1 MGQLTDVRKPDVHF
15 CYDFN
20 LALEINMF
28 KVFIFVYLVAIL
40 TKRPV
45 ATEDCSLNNLD
56 VYIHYYTHE
65 QSLNIAE
72 EIKEIPVYKNC
83 TDKETIQ
90 GCCRCLTDKILCTT
104 VDRAV
109 NVVETLSNVTSVFM
123 GLLSNSSL
131 NSSNIILLQNK
142 QHVAIVGVQ
151 NNYSIECV
159 QPTGFVFKSIEQIDI
174 FNITWKYCGFK
185 YEKFLGAVVF
195 HNCYNISI
203 VYSVFSE
210 NFGSAVIINYNVLD
224 DSTSELGNLTTALW
238 KSSHLVSVRI
248 RNSSFT
254 YNGKQ
259 LGMDTSVIY
268 GGGILFH
275 IYSILSP
282 LNIEVSDTDFYYNN
296 ANFGG
301 GVAVIT
307 NTFDNTSHQIVL
319 MNSLFK
325 QNTAYKDGGAFY
337 QLGLFITTFTS
348 CRFTLNSAQHFGG
361 AATIVG
367 QNTLAY
373 FSEYFL
379 ITFERTYFVDNAAYR
394 YAAIYLLI
402 PFPVT
407 NQRLEI
413 RNSFIKNNYLYPDV
427 YDTDNCII
435 YISRINS
442 LISNSEFVSNLGSCI
457 CVDVAN
463 LYIDGDVM
471 YDNNNGYR
479 GAALNLKGKSKL
491 FVNNYTNLT
500 LSKNIAVYGGAIFKA
515 GTQNSSSQC
524 VFDFDDVVDYK
535 VMFTS
540 NTARFS
546 GQSIFYV
553 DPTVATECKEQI
565 QNNRHVVLFP
575 PDIQQIE
582 TTATKIMFFHP
593 IEEIIDNGTIVY
605 VMKASLGMYLSF
617 NATVAST
624 LSSDTS
630 ALVYVSLT
638 ENGNDFFNDT
648 KLKLNGFT
656 LLTLKTGETLT
667 DLYFTG
673 INIYEPNMNFSLV
686 FSLPENY
693 QVIATLKLQLL
704 PCKFGFTYNDSLH
717 RCDCVES
724 KHILCNKRQDVAC
737 IQQGYWF
744 GTLDDQF
751 IVSPCF
757 SGFCKNTP
765 SSCES
770 CILEDGIS
778 GFCKLQDSEDDE
790 CIDNRASIACV
801 YCMDD
806 YRYTYGAVMCAK
818 KSECGGKDY
827 AIIIIASV
835 LFPIVFV
842 VLLVALLKLDTSL
855 NSAYLYCF
863 IYYYSVIRFVLPPS
877 LIHKNILIV
886 ASLLESFTQLNPI
899 FLGEFNICFSLSSRS
914 LYLVALNYFFP
925 IAIGVFVL
933 VVIFAAKC
941 LPRLLKFSDNTPV
954 RAICLLLLFSFTAIA
969 ETSFEIINPVRFSNH
984 KESFVA
990 SDPKL
995 EYLKKEHIW
1004 LWIIAMLFM
1013 IVFILPFTFLLT
1025 FSPLLMRCCNL
1036 TKIKPYLDQF
1046 HGVYKDEY
1054 RWMSGFYFI
1063 GRLVYYSVL
1072 VHPDINQL
1080 ASVSIL
1086 QYVGVIVAL
1095 FHCIIQPYKSKFL
1108 NVADGILLGDI
1119 VFLSLLNEGT
1129 NRDIDAD
1136 DVNLTKLRLAF
1147 TYILLVIPIGYI
1159 LILVATLCLNKSKLL
1174 RNLLSRFKVKINNSW
1189 TCIKERFK
1197 KPQEATSSIRISTA
1211 IPTVD
1216 ILQEREPLIR
1226 ELGQVESV
1234 TVQKEMSEKPV
1245 VIAPRSK
1252 QTTFSELLGSGN
1264 MTPGNRRGSF
1274 LVHHTRYDDKEE
1286 GNNLEIHEVI
1296 ADVN

>member
-1 MGQLTDVRKPDVHF
+1 M
-15 CYDFN
+15 
-20 LALEINMF
+20 
-28 KVFIFVYLVAIL
+28 
-40 TKRPV
+40 
-45 ATEDCSLNNLD
+45 
-56 VYIHYYTHE
+56 
-65 QSLNIAE
+65 
-72 EIKEIPVYKNC
+72 
-83 TDKETIQ
+83 
-90 GCCRCLTDKILCTT
+90 
-104 VDRAV
+104 
-109 NVVETLSNVTSVFM
+109 
-123 GLLSNSSL
+123 
-131 NSSNIILLQNK
+131 
-142 QHVAIVGVQ
+142 
-151 NNYSIECV
+151 
-159 QPTGFVFKSIEQIDI
+159 
-174 FNITWKYCGFK
+174 
-185 YEKFLGAVVF
+185 
-195 HNCYNISI
+195 
-203 VYSVFSE
+203 
-210 NFGSAVIINYNVLD
+210 
-224 DSTSELGNLTTALW
+224 
-238 KSSHLVSVRI
+238 
-248 RNSSFT
+248 
-254 YNGKQ
+254 
-259 LGMDTSVIY
+259 
-268 GGGILFH
+268 
-275 IYSILSP
+275 
-282 LNIEVSDTDFYYNN
+282 
-296 ANFGG
+296 
-301 GVAVIT
+301 
-307 NTFDNTSHQIVL
+307 
-319 MNSLFK
+319 
-325 QNTAYKDGGAFY
+325 
-337 QLGLFITTFTS
+337 
-348 CRFTLNSAQHFGG
+348 
-361 AATIVG
+361 
-367 QNTLAY
+367 
-373 FSEYFL
+373 
-379 ITFERTYFVDNAAYR
+379 
-394 YAAIYLLI
+394 LI

-435 YISRINS
+435 YISSINT

-457 CVDVAN
+457 CVDFAN

-471 YDNNNGYR
+471 YYKNSGYR
-479 GAALNLKGKSKL
+479 GAALNLKGESKL

-524 VFDFDDVVDYK
+524 VFDFDDVADYK

-565 QNNRHVVLFP
+565 QNNHHVVLFP

-582 TTATKIMFFHP
+582 TTATKIKFLDP
-593 IEEIIDNGTIVY
+593 IKEIGHNMY
-605 VMKASLGMYLSF
+605 VMNVSLGIYLSF
-617 NATVAST
+617 AATVAST

-630 ALVYVSLT
+630 ALVYVSLR

-656 LLTLKTGETLT
+656 SLTLKTGETLT

-673 INIYEPNMNFSLV
+673 IDIDEPNMNFSLV

-693 QVIATLKLQLL
+693 QVIATLNLQLL
-704 PCKFGFTYNDSLH
+704 PCKLGFIYNDSLH
-717 RCDCVES
+717 QCVCVQS
-724 KHILCNKRQDVAC
+724 NYILCNERQDVAC

-751 IVSPCF
+751 IISPCF

-770 CILEDGIS
+770 CILEDGGS
-778 GFCKLQDSEDDE
+778 SFCKLQASEDEE
-790 CIDNRASIACV
+790 CIDNRAGIACV
-801 YCMDD
+801 YCMED
-806 YRYTYGAVMCAK
+806 YTYTYGAVACAK
-818 KSECGGKDY
+818 ESECGGKDY
-827 AIIIIASV
+827 VIIIIASV
-835 LFPIVFV
+835 VFPIVFV
-842 VLLVALLKLDTSL
+842 VLLIALLKLDTSL

-863 IYYYSVIRFVLPPS
+863 IYYYGVIRFVLPPS
-877 LIHKNILIV
+877 LIHKSILIV

-899 FLGEFNICFSLSSRS
+899 FLGEFNICFSSSSRS

-941 LPRLLKFSDNTPV
+941 FPRLLKFSDNTPV

-969 ETSFEIINPVRFSNH
+969 ETSFEIINAVRFSSH
-984 KESFVA
+984 KGSFVA

-995 EYLKKEHIW
+995 EYFAVQHIW

-1119 VFLSLLNEGT
+1119 VILSLLNDGT
-1129 NRDIDAD
+1129 NRNIDAD
-1136 DVNLTKLRLAF
+1136 VVNVTKLRLAI
-1147 TYILLVIPIGYI
+1147 TYILLVIPVGYI
-1159 LILVATLCLNKSKLL
+1159 LILVATLCLNKSRFL

-1189 TCIKERFK
+1189 ACIKERF
-1197 KPQEATSSIRISTA
+1197 
-1211 IPTVD
+1211 
-1216 ILQEREPLIR
+1216 
-1226 ELGQVESV
+1226 
-1234 TVQKEMSEKPV
+1234 
-1245 VIAPRSK
+1245 
-1252 QTTFSELLGSGN
+1252 
-1264 MTPGNRRGSF
+1264 
-1274 LVHHTRYDDKEE
+1274 
-1286 GNNLEIHEVI
+1286 
-1296 ADVN
+1296 